1 MRIAFVYI
9 AEAYQAFHGAGIAI
23 GLARQPGVEIFN
35 FHADPD
41 TPRQLRR
48 IHAAFGAP
56 PPVTVR
62 LHESVT
68 TRALRGARYLGAFK
82 ERLLRDNRETLDSF
96 DAIVSVENTLAFA
109 RDVGI
114 ERPRLIYSPHGFGD
128 RAYAF
133 VARITAFDFVLL
145 AGAKTEAQML
155 ERGLIR
161 PGHYALTGSVKLE
174 TATRLAAV
182 EALPFAK
189 AGPTALY
196 NPHFDPKLT
205 SWTRF
210 IAPLLAE
217 YATVEDRNLIAA
229 PHVKWFRRSAETTRR
244 RWRDR
249 STGNVLVDPGSD
261 RSVDGSY
268 LSAADLYIGD
278 SSSQVYE
285 FLATPRPC
293 LFLNA
298 HGVDWRDSPNH
309 AHWHLGDVIERP
321 EQLADAIRAAPERH
335 ALYNERQEAAR
346 LATFGDGAQSASVRS
361 AAAIYDF
368 LRSAR

>member
-1 MRIAFVYI
+1 MRIAFVNI

-23 GLARQPGVEIFN
+23 ELARQPGVEVVN
-35 FHADPD
+35 FHADPE
-41 TPRQLRR
+41 TPRQLAR
-48 IHAAFGAP
+48 IYAAFGAP

-62 LHESVT
+62 LNESLA

-82 ERLLRDNRETLDSF
+82 QRLLRDNREMLDGF

-114 ERPRLIYSPHGFGD
+114 SRPPLIYSPHGFGD

-133 VARITAFDFVLL
+133 VPRIAAFDFVLL

-155 ERGLIR
+155 ERRLVR

-174 TATRLAAV
+174 TAARLAAA
-182 EALPFAK
+182 EALPFAEP
-189 AGPTALY
+189 GPTALY

-210 IAPLLAE
+210 IEPLLTHYTA
-217 YATVEDRNLIAA
+217 ADDRNLIAA
-229 PHVKWFRRSAETTRR
+229 PHVKWFRRSPEATRR

-249 STGNVLVDPGSD
+249 STGNVLIDPGSD
-261 RSVDGSY
+261 RSIDGSY
-268 LSAADLYIGD
+268 LSAANLYIGD

-285 FLATPRPC
+285 FLSSPRPC

-298 HGVDWRDSPNH
+298 HGVDWWDSPNH
-309 AHWHLGDVIERP
+309 FHWHLGDVIDRP
-321 EQLADAIRAAPERH
+321 EQLAEAIRAAPERH
-335 ALYNERQEAAR
+335 SLYIERQEAAR
-346 LATFGDGAQSASVRS
+346 LATFGDGAESASARS
-361 AAAIYDF
+361 AAAIFDY
-368 LRSAR
+368 LKSTR

>member
-23 GLARQPGVEIFN
+23 ELARQPGVDITN
-35 FHADPD
+35 FYVDPD
-41 TPRQLRR
+41 TPRQLAR
-48 IHAAFGAP
+48 IHAVFGAP
-56 PPVTVR
+56 PPVAVR
-62 LHESVT
+62 LHESLA
-68 TRALRGARYLGAFK
+68 TRALRSARYLGAFK
-82 ERLLRDNRETLDSF
+82 QRLLRDNRDLLDRF

-109 RDVGI
+109 REVGI
-114 ERPRLIYSPHGFGD
+114 NRPQLIYSPHGFGD

-133 VARITAFDFVLL
+133 VPRIATFDFVLL
-145 AGAKTEAQML
+145 AGQKTEVQML
-155 ERGLIR
+155 ERKLIR

-174 TATRLAAV
+174 TAARVAET
-182 EALPFAK
+182 EPLPFARP
-189 AGPTALY
+189 APTALY

-210 IAPLLAE
+210 IEPVLND
-217 YATVEDRNLIAA
+217 YARTPERNLIVA
-229 PHVKWFRRSAETTRR
+229 PHVKWFRRSTAATRR
-244 RWRDR
+244 RWRKR

-285 FLATPRPC
+285 YLATPRPC

-298 HGVDWRDSPNH
+298 HSVDWRGSPNH
-309 AHWHLGDVIERP
+309 VHWHLGDVIDRP
-321 EQLADAIRAAPERH
+321 DQLPEAIRAAPERH
-335 ALYNERQEAAR
+335 ALYVERQEAAR
-346 LATFGDGAQSASVRS
+346 RATFGNASGGASARG
-361 AAAIYDF
+361 AAAIFNY
-368 LRSAR
+368 LGSAR